1 MHVILKVKW
10 VRLIYTDFVAF
21 TEDQERLI
29 SREGKDE
36 KGFQYVEGSILMDQ
50 SLISNWRSSF
60 FTGKDLVRIGAL
72 AADHGPLYCLEGSI
86 YYNLA
91 TSSSIDKVN

>member
-29 SREGKDE
+29 SREGKDK

-60 FTGKDLVRIGAL
+60 FAGKDLVRIGAL